1 MVGGVMNRR
10 SGEQIDP
17 IPLERGE
24 IVAGPEGK
32 RVPTETPRPDPM
44 NLLLDSI
51 EQVVGGAL
59 HVDEVE
65 GATEGTPHPSRRP
78 GGIEHDDR
86 RRPLV
91 RTRE

>member
-1 MVGGVMNRR
+1 MAGGVMNRR

-24 IVAGPEGK
+24 IAAGPEGE
-32 RVPTETPRPDPM
+32 RVSPATPHPDPM

-65 GATEGTPHPSRRP
+65 GTTEGTPDPGRGP

-86 RRPLV
+86 RRPLE